1 MTKPIIYKEILREG
15 QLKLLSLISEF
26 KGDFYLAGGTAIAL
40 QIGHRYSIDFDLFS
54 HKAFDNLKIIRT
66 IKKRGHTVNATLE
79 ASPEELSLIVD
90 GVKITFLEYPFDIKH
105 EISFDDI
112 ITMPDLLTL
121 SAMKAYSIGRR
132 SKWRDYVDLYF
143 ILRDF
148 FTIKDISA
156 KAREIFGGNFNE
168 RLFREQLCYFEDIDL
183 SETIHFVKT
192 PVNDIIIK
200 DFLRRVAVEI

>member
-1 MTKPIIYKEILREG
+1 V
-15 QLKLLSLISEF
+15 
-26 KGDFYLAGGTAIAL
+26 D
-40 QIGHRYSIDFDLFS
+40 
-54 HKAFDNLKIIRT
+54 
-66 IKKRGHTVNATLE
+66 ATLE
-79 ASPEELSLIVD
+79 VSPEELSLIVD

-105 EISFDDI
+105 EISFEDI